1 MLVFTV
7 PRLLNSRLCGI
18 LSSLCIILCLGLSLV
33 IMFLYIYNFWGSS
46 ENLTH
51 FVSFMTYVVVL
62 AGISLVCTVFNAMSW
77 TPVKDG
83 SWCEVFHLDYTAR
96 RLRCL
101 AGRRFPL
108 PEALFLSL
116 IIVWVFVNNSMQAV
130 NLAQYLTKPANATP
144 KVIVDMS
151 LNDPIPGDIFR
162 FLKNIMDFIISLVGL
177 PLFASFWFYI
187 LVMRRALA
195 AELNLVLIFIKRN
208 EGNLVQCRRRIA
220 EINREFGLLREV
232 LAVLV
237 PFVMASSVLGLT
249 VHITWNYDVYS
260 NPMKNI
266 ARENLL
272 INIFIFSEK
281 LMLLIIP
288 LLAVGNVSID
298 YVWSQF
304 MYALSRQRSFDNEK
318 FWDQLLSYAVEI
330 NTECK
335 GHHVMLF
342 LAVISLYLGRNIT
355 DQKLDYRGIGRAL

>member
-1 MLVFTV
+1 
-7 PRLLNSRLCGI
+7 
-18 LSSLCIILCLGLSLV
+18 
-33 IMFLYIYNFWGSS
+33 
-46 ENLTH
+46 
-51 FVSFMTYVVVL
+51 
-62 AGISLVCTVFNAMSW
+62 
-77 TPVKDG
+77 
-83 SWCEVFHLDYTAR
+83 
-96 RLRCL
+96 
-101 AGRRFPL
+101 
-108 PEALFLSL
+108 
-116 IIVWVFVNNSMQAV
+116 MQAV